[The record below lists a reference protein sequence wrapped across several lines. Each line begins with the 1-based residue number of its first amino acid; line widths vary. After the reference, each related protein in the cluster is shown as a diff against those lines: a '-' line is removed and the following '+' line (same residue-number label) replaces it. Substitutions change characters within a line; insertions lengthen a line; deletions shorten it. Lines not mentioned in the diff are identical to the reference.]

1 MSSMEQSGRS
11 TRWKCDNRV
20 VYTAG
25 VTMKYGSGPPERQRI
40 QNCHGKD
47 KMCKKTPKRLP
58 KQLGRKHH
66 SNKCG
71 SEIVPCVST
80 SGYLCCAA
88 GDRVASDSPAFHIS
102 RGHNRAHSGGE
113 TRKQPARQTRPTN
126 EYISRL
132 PCATYGITVSAG
144 VCSTAAATVYWGP
157 SGETQQESP
166 PGQVFQ
172 SSQRA

>member
-1 MSSMEQSGRS
+1 MEQSGRS

-71 SEIVPCVST
+71 NENST
-80 SGYLCCAA
+80 LRIHFRIPLLRRRRSRRIRFSC
-88 GDRVASDSPAFHIS
+88 IS

>member
-71 SEIVPCVST
+71 NENSTLRIHFRIPLLRRRRSRRIRFSCISHFTRAQSRSQRRRNAKTTST
-80 SGYLCCAA
+80 SNPAYQ
-88 GDRVASDSPAFHIS
+88 RVHFEVALRHVRDHCIS
-102 RGHNRAHSGGE
+102 RC
-113 TRKQPARQTRPTN
+113 
-126 EYISRL
+126 L
-132 PCATYGITVSAG
+132 
-144 VCSTAAATVYWGP
+144 
-157 SGETQQESP
+157 
-166 PGQVFQ
+166 
-172 SSQRA
+172 